1 MVTRGECWLFRPR
14 WTKSQQLLSVEKLDL
29 VIANRNAPTQA
40 VLSGSTGEIERAMT
54 IFTGRSLSCKRLP
67 VAAAFHSPLVAAASA
82 PFHEALA
89 DIDFREAR
97 VPVYANTTAAPYPVE
112 PAAAKAL
119 LAGQL
124 ARPVEFV
131 AEIEAMYA
139 AGVRTFVEVG
149 PGGRLTALVK
159 TILGERGHV
168 AVAVDASA
176 GKRSGIAD
184 LARTIAQLAVSG
196 HGVRLASW
204 DESYQSP
211 ASGSGKKPI
220 MTVPL
225 CGANYVKPKPKRPP
239 VAPVRATAP
248 ASSVPQSPTLAGMQQ
263 DDMNRPAG
271 SPHLQPAYRPR
282 ASHSPKRSG

>member
-1 MVTRGECWLFRPR
+1 MLAVPAPLDEVE
-14 WTKSQQLLSVEKLDL
+14 QLLAEEKLDL

-40 VLSGSTGEIERAMT
+40 VLSGSTGEIERAAT
-54 IFTGRSLSCKRLP
+54 VFAGRNLSCKRLP
-67 VAAAFHSPLVAAASA
+67 VAAAFHSPLVADAAA
-82 PFHEALA
+82 PFLEALA
-89 DIDFREAR
+89 DIDFGEAQI
-97 VPVYANTTAAPYPVE
+97 PVYANTTAAPYPAE

-149 PGGRLTALVK
+149 PGARLTGLVK
-159 TILGERGHV
+159 AILGERDHV

-184 LARTIAQLAVSG
+184 LARTLAQLAVVG

-204 DESYQSP
+204 DEGYQPP
-211 ASGSGKKPI
+211 AAVSGKKPA

-239 VAPVRATAP
+239 VAPARHCARFSRARKA
-248 ASSVPQSPTLAGMQQ
+248 
-263 DDMNRPAG
+263 
-271 SPHLQPAYRPR
+271 PHLPECSRTT
-282 ASHSPKRSG
+282 